1 MGVILLRIVAVLMI
15 YLFGSMAYTGLQEYQ
30 AASDPLP
37 ALAKTEPSMWNLLE
51 EKQGTDYKHYALYN
65 GKQTFKIC
73 EDTRGY
79 IECSRFMSK
88 RVQGVCPSA
97 AKSATRDK
105 ASCDQFLGRRLEA
118 EPLVVA
124 YNGNDLVAV
133 SRPNGEQVLSPSEWA
148 EARKDSLERKALWQM
163 GTGILFALLALC
175 AF

>member
-1 MGVILLRIVAVLMI
+1 MGVILFRIVAVLMI
-15 YLFGSMAYTGLQEYQ
+15 YIFGSMAYTGLQEYQ

-37 ALAKTEPSMWNLLE
+37 ALAKTEPSMWKLLE

-88 RVQGVCPSA
+88 RVQGVCPASA
-97 AKSATRDK
+97 RGAARDT
-105 ASCDQFLGRRLEA
+105 APCHQFLGRRLEA

-124 YNGNDLVAV
+124 YNDNDLVAV
-133 SRPNGEQVLSPSEWA
+133 SRPNGEPVLTPAEWT
-148 EARKDSLERKALWQM
+148 EARRDSLERIALWKM
-163 GTGILFALLALC
+163 GIGVLFALLALC